1 MANAV
6 IFDFDGVI
14 LDSFLDQ
21 FKWFSHI
28 CGVLHKDFPYSS
40 LDGFRND
47 YREPVYPDMYTFM
60 GFDWNAEKDIIW
72 REYNYHKANAD
83 IRIFEGID
91 NVVKSLYDKG
101 HILAIASSNTHEV
114 IYKHLDENGMVGYF
128 NAIVGKDDLP
138 VEGGE
143 PLLKPHPACILLA
156 LDKLSCK
163 PGDALYIGDQ
173 PSDIIAARNVV
184 EHRGDAVP
192 VMAVTYGF
200 AAEKDLIELKPDYVV
215 GSPGEI
221 LDRF

>member
-1 MANAV
+1 MADAV

-14 LDSFLDQ
+14 LDSFSDQ

-28 CGVLHKDFPYSS
+28 CSVLDKDFPYSS
-40 LDGFRND
+40 LDQFRQD
-47 YREPVYPDMYTFM
+47 YREPVYPDMYTFL
-60 GFDWNAEKDIIW
+60 GFYWVTEKDTIW

-83 IRIFEGID
+83 IKIFDGID
-91 NVVKSLYDKG
+91 SVVKRLYDKG
-101 HILAIASSNTHEV
+101 HTLAIASSNTHEA
-114 IYKHLDENGMVGYF
+114 IYKHLDEHGMAGYF

-163 PGDALYIGDQ
+163 PGDAFYIGDQ
-173 PSDIIAARNVV
+173 PSDIIAARNVADSLG
-184 EHRGDAVP
+184 EAVP

-215 GSPGEI
+215 RSPEEI
-221 LDRF
+221 LDKF